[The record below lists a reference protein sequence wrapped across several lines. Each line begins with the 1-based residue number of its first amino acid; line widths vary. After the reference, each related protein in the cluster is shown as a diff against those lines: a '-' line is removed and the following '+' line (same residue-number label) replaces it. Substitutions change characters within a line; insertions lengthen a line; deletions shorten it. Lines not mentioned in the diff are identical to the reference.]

1 MSNNNLN
8 TETSKEVVQAD
19 KKSIVSILKS
29 WKFILVVF
37 LILISILGYWLI
49 SNTNL
54 INNYADKVYPG
65 AYILNKD
72 LAGLDNNDLHS
83 TLISLVEDISNKK
96 VNVEANEQNFEISY
110 KDLEATIN
118 YEKLEDDI
126 LSFGKNEGFFRKINL
141 IKKPENREY
150 GFEVLFNE
158 EKLTS
163 FVSSISNTVDVS
175 PTNASIDISGGAINI
190 SNDSTGLKLNSTDLI
205 DKIKSQIKDMKAP
218 NVVEVTGNVNL
229 IIYIT

>member
-29 WKFILVVF
+29 WKFILLVF

-72 LAGLDNNDLHS
+72 LTGLNNNDLHS

-96 VNVEANEQNFEISY
+96 VNVEAKEQNFEISY
-110 KDLEATIN
+110 KDLEATIM
-118 YEKLEDDI
+118 
-126 LSFGKNEGFFRKINL
+126 KN
-141 IKKPENREY
+141 
-150 GFEVLFNE
+150 
-158 EKLTS
+158 
-163 FVSSISNTVDVS
+163 
-175 PTNASIDISGGAINI
+175 
-190 SNDSTGLKLNSTDLI
+190 LK
-205 DKIKSQIKDMKAP
+205 MKF
-218 NVVEVTGNVNL
+218 
-229 IIYIT
+229 